1 MLILIKLQV
10 ELSKLLNLLKSKLNF
25 NIGLK
30 FRKLREIEAF
40 FCCKTEFE
48 IKNLSSYAKHLHE
61 SVKESEVILYD

>member
-10 ELSKLLNLLKSKLNF
+10 ELSKLLSLLKSKLNF

-40 FCCKTEFE
+40 FVRMIEMIG
-48 IKNLSSYAKHLHE
+48 IKKLYILKEELNL
-61 SVKESEVILYD
+61 